1 MSSHRFWGGD
11 SFFRRPALIVPA
23 ALVVLIAA
31 AGVVWWM
38 GGNGGGGSSCGP
50 GKDACAAAET
60 RPGLISASPAAP
72 GPASAAPTPR
82 NPISSRSLGAPVST
96 SKATHASETGQ
107 GPCASAQACAFPNA
121 GNTGPQT
128 KATVSKT
135 GNQSIRTSGTV
146 VSGWNLTGSLDIY
159 ANNVT
164 VTNCIIKSSNWWA
177 VNLRPGYTGLKVTH
191 CRISDT
197 PGKGPDNGGS
207 NYAVS
212 NMGQGS
218 IEVGFNNIS
227 GFGNVLSMG
236 HGSIHDN
243 YVHDLAAFVTQS
255 GEWQHTDGV
264 ISGGADN
271 GGLVVRHNTVLN
283 QTSIDKGATAAVG
296 LFADD
301 GPVQNTTVQNNW
313 LAGGAYV
320 LYGGSKGATNVKI
333 LDNVFSTQF
342 HPKGGIYGFA
352 TAFDRNGS
360 GNEWSNNR
368 TSEGAVVQ
376 PPSS

>member
-1 MSSHRFWGGD
+1 MSSHRFWGGG
-11 SFFRRPALIVPA
+11 SVLRRPAVVVPA
-23 ALVVLIAA
+23 VLLVLIAA
-31 AGVVWWM
+31 AGVVWWLGES
-38 GGNGGGGSSCGP
+38 GGKSDCKGGKGT
-50 GKDACAAAET
+50 CAAAET
-60 RPGLISASPAAP
+60 QPGLAFTPPSVSVS
-72 GPASAAPTPR
+72 ASAAATP
-82 NPISSRSLGAPVST
+82 PPGPVSSRSLGAPAST
-96 SKATHASETGQ
+96 SKASHASETGQ
-107 GPCASAQACAFPNA
+107 GPCPSAKACSFPNA
-121 GNTGPQT
+121 GNTGPHI
-128 KATVSKT
+128 KT
-135 GNQSIRTSGTV
+135 LTAKSGNQSIRTNGQV
-146 VSGWNLTGSLDIY
+146 ISGWNLTGSLDIY

-164 VTNCIIKSSNWWA
+164 VTNCTIKSSNWWGI
-177 VNLRPGYTGLKVTH
+177 NLRAGYTGLKVTH

-212 NMGQGS
+212 NSGNGS
-218 IEVGFNNIS
+218 IEVGWNDIS

-243 YVHDLAAFVTQS
+243 YVHDLAAFVTAS

-264 ISGGADN
+264 ISDGSDS
-271 GGLVVRHNTVLN
+271 GGLVIKHNTVLN
-283 QTSIDKGATAAVG
+283 QTPINKGATAAVG

-352 TAFDRNGS
+352 TAWDDGGS
-360 GNEWSNNR
+360 GNVWSNNR

-376 PPSS
+376 PPSL

>member
-1 MSSHRFWGGD
+1 MSSHRFWGGG

-31 AGVVWWM
+31 AGIVWWI
-38 GGNGGGGSSCGP
+38 GGSSGKSACGQ
-50 GKDACAAAET
+50 GDGACAAAET
-60 RPGLISASPAAP
+60 RPGLTSTPPVSP
-72 GPASAAPTPR
+72 GEASAAPTPQ
-82 NPISSRSLGAPVST
+82 NPISSRSLGAPAST

-107 GPCASAQACAFPNA
+107 GPCSSAKVCAFPHA
-121 GNTGPQT
+121 GNTGPRT
-128 KATVSKT
+128 KATAARS

-146 VSGWNLTGSLDIY
+146 ISGWNLTGSLDIY

-164 VTNCIIKSSNWWA
+164 VTNCTIKSSNWWA

-212 NMGQGS
+212 NMGAGT
-218 IEVGFNNIS
+218 IEVGFNDIS

-264 ISGGADN
+264 ISDGDDK
-271 GGLVVRHNTVLN
+271 GGLVIKHNTVLN
-283 QTSIDKGATAAVG
+283 QTPINKGATAAVG

-301 GPVQNTTVQNNW
+301 GPVENTTVQNNW

-352 TAFDRNGS
+352 TAFDRSGS

-376 PPSS
+376 PPSL